1 MMEVL
6 KNYIES
12 LGHTYVSFIFDPGL
26 MEPKGE
32 NRINLERFF
41 SLPILGIGAMS

>member
-12 LGHTYVSFIFDPGL
+12 LGHTYVSFIFECIIVLIAIGL
-26 MEPKGE
+26 LVYLAIYHFRSKT
-32 NRINLERFF
+32 IT
-41 SLPILGIGAMS
+41 IL